1 MDECIPCHVRRK
13 HKPKPYTIFSK
24 PRGERG
30 RLLFLSAPRFFFV
43 QPKWWWMQKQKP
55 KSVGAQMCSNKRGE
69 EVAIFDSSIKL
80 EPLKRSCVSLPII
93 ILLSTFW
100 DVFQEFVLWVAN
112 FFVLFKLVH
121 GKLWVIGVFLRW
133 IRLTQDRVKQFY
145 YSLANFCCHGNLTPT
160 CFVNFTMA
168 TVLRPWWKSII
179 LQSLFRVFWVY
190 FAIRLNHF
198 QSEKHFISAPIDFS

>member
-30 RLLFLSAPRFFFV
+30 RLLFLSAPRFFLFN
-43 QPKWWWMQKQKP
+43 PSGDGCKKQKP

-100 DVFQEFVLWVAN
+100 DVFQFYESQTSLYSSNLFMESSGWLVFFFDEFDWPRTGLSSSTIHWQIFVVTATWPRLVLWISRWQLYCVRDEKAS
-112 FFVLFKLVH
+112 FFNPCLE
-121 GKLWVIGVFLRW
+121 
-133 IRLTQDRVKQFY
+133 
-145 YSLANFCCHGNLTPT
+145 
-160 CFVNFTMA
+160 CFEF
-168 TVLRPWWKSII
+168 I
-179 LQSLFRVFWVY
+179 LQLG
-190 FAIRLNHF
+190 
-198 QSEKHFISAPIDFS
+198 